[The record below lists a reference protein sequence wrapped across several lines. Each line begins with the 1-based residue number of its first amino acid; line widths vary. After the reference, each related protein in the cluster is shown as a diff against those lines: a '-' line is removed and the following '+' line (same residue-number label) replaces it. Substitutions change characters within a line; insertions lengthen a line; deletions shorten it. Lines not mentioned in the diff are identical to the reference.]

1 MKSSNLLIKL
11 AVFLTLLL
19 TIFVIFSVESFGQK
33 VRYNYLQ
40 GTDFSKYKTY
50 RWVKLENVQYP
61 AQLVDE
67 QIVRAIDSELS
78 TRGLRRVETGDSDL
92 LVVYQAAINQE
103 RQWNAYSTG
112 DGGWGYGGWGRWG
125 GYGGYGGGMST
136 TTATSSTINIGT
148 LHLDFYDVGLK
159 KQVWRG
165 EAIKT
170 LDPPKDP
177 NKLQKRINKGIAKL
191 LKNYPPRADD

>member
-1 MKSSNLLIKL
+1 L
-11 AVFLTLLL
+11 A
-19 TIFVIFSVESFGQK
+19 
-33 VRYNYLQ
+33 

-67 QIVRAIDSELS
+67 QIVRAIDAQLS
-78 TRGLRRVETGDSDL
+78 ARGLSRVESGNSDL

-112 DGGWGYGGWGRWG
+112 DGYWGYGGWGGWG
-125 GYGGYGGGMST
+125 GYGGMATTT

-148 LHLDFYDVGLK
+148 LNLDFYDVALK

-165 EAIKT
+165 EATKT

-177 NKLQKRINKGIAKL
+177 NKLQKRIDKGIAKL
-191 LKNYPPRADD
+191 LKNFPPPPK

>member
-1 MKSSNLLIKL
+1 MKNKNLLIKTTVIVTVL
-11 AVFLTLLL
+11 LTL
-19 TIFVIFSVESFGQK
+19 SVVGLGQK
-33 VRYNYLQ
+33 VRYNFLP

-61 AQLVDE
+61 AQLVDD
-67 QIVRAIDSELS
+67 QIVRAIDGQLS
-78 TRGLRRVETGDSDL
+78 LKGLSKVESGNADL

-112 DGGWGYGGWGRWG
+112 DGMWGYGGWGGWG
-125 GYGGYGGGMST
+125 GYGGMSTTT
-136 TTATSSTINIGT
+136 TTATSSTIHIGT
-148 LHLDFYDVGLK
+148 LNLDFYDAAIK

-165 EAIKT
+165 EATKT

-191 LKNYPPRADD
+191 LKNFPPPAKD

>member
-1 MKSSNLLIKL
+1 MKTNNLIIKITIIL
-11 AVFLTLLL
+11 TALLTLSLGV
-19 TIFVIFSVESFGQK
+19 FAQK
-33 VRYNYLQ
+33 VRYNFLP

-67 QIVRAIDSELS
+67 QIVRAIDGQLS
-78 TRGLRRVETGDSDL
+78 AKGLRRVESGDADL

-112 DGGWGYGGWGRWG
+112 DGYWGYGGWGGW
-125 GYGGYGGGMST
+125 GGGMTSTT

-148 LHLDFYDVGLK
+148 LNLDFYDVATK
-159 KQVWRG
+159 KQIWRG
-165 EAIKT
+165 EATKT

-177 NKLQKRINKGIAKL
+177 NKLQGRINKGAAKL
-191 LKNYPPRADD
+191 LKNFPPPAK